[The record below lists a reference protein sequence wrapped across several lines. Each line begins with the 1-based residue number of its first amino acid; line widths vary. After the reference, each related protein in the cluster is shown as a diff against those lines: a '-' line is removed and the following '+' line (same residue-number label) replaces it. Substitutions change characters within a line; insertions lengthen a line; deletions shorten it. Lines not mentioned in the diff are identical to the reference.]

1 MKSRI
6 SAELAA
12 LMDAAARAVDAA
24 DWPRA
29 EPLLRRIVA
38 EHPADASA
46 WHMLAVIAIRHGRP
60 DEAINLCDK
69 AVRLERR
76 NALFL
81 SALGVAHAEAG
92 HPDEAERCFKR
103 ALKERPDYADAHYN
117 LGKVYAR
124 AGNRNEAER
133 SYLRARRLDPARTD
147 VLNNLAL
154 LYCEAGR
161 YEEALPL
168 LAEARAA
175 SPGDEAVAI
184 NHSTA
189 LLATAGPAAAIAALT
204 EFVARRPNAAAVHA
218 ELGRMLLGE
227 GRYLE
232 GWRESAWRHGR
243 AARSL
248 PAEIGRVLLLPAQGL
263 GDHLFFLRFADA
275 LRARA
280 RHVALLCPDKLLG
293 VLGSLPT
300 LDEIRSARLP
310 GEFDL
315 ELPLDELPGALGETG
330 TPPPVPISA
339 APSRVHAWH
348 ARLAALGPPP
358 YLAVTWR
365 AGGKREEAHEFAVR
379 GEDPLHKEVK
389 IAELAN
395 CVQGWRGSVLLVQ
408 RVPLAGECEQFAR
421 ALGRAAHDLSSAN
434 DDLAEMAALLSL
446 VDEYVGVSNTNMHVR
461 AGLARPARVLVP
473 FPPEFRWMHSGTTTP
488 WFPDFLVYR
497 QTPRLDWRAPL
508 ELLGRDL
515 TH

>member
-24 DWPRA
+24 DSPRA

-38 EHPADASA
+38 ENPADAAA

-168 LAEARAA
+168 LAEARAG

-184 NHSTA
+184 NHSIA
-189 LLATAGPAAAIAALT
+189 LLATAGPAAAIAELT
-204 EFVARRPNAAAVHA
+204 GFLARRPDAAAAHA
-218 ELGRMLLGE
+218 SLGRKLLAE

-232 GWRESAWRHGR
+232 GWGEYSWRHGR
-243 AARSL
+243 AGRRL

-263 GDHLFFLRFADA
+263 GDHLFFLRFAGA

-280 RHVALLCPDKLLG
+280 RHVAFLCPDKLLG

-300 LDEIRSARLP
+300 LDEIRSSRLP

-330 TPPPVPISA
+330 TPPPVPIA
-339 APSRVHAWH
+339 ADPSRVEGWR
-348 ARLAALGPPP
+348 ARLAALGPSP

-365 AGGKREEAHEFAVR
+365 AGGKREDAREHGMQGEEPLYKEMKIADLADCVR
-379 GEDPLHKEVK
+379 GW
-389 IAELAN
+389 
-395 CVQGWRGSVLLVQ
+395 GGSVLIVQ
-408 RVPLAGECEQFAR
+408 RVPAAGECGVFAQ
-421 ALGRAAHDLSSAN
+421 ALGRAAHDLSA
-434 DDLAEMAALLSL
+434 
-446 VDEYVGVSNTNMHVR
+446 
-461 AGLARPARVLVP
+461 
-473 FPPEFRWMHSGTTTP
+473 
-488 WFPDFLVYR
+488 
-497 QTPRLDWRAPL
+497 
-508 ELLGRDL
+508 
-515 TH
+515 

>member
-1 MKSRI
+1 MRSGV

-12 LMDAAARAVDAA
+12 LMDAAAHAVDAA

-29 EPLLRRIVA
+29 EPLLRRIVV
-38 EHPADASA
+38 ENPADASA

-60 DEAINLCDK
+60 DEAIELCDR

-92 HPDEAERCFKR
+92 HPDEAARCFKR
-103 ALKERPDYADAHYN
+103 ALKERPDYAEAHYN

-124 AGNRNEAER
+124 VGDRTEAER
-133 SYLRARRLDPARTD
+133 CYLRARRLDPARTD

-154 LYCEAGR
+154 LQCEAGG
-161 YEEALPL
+161 YEKALSL
-168 LAEARAA
+168 LVEARAA
-175 SPGDEAVAI
+175 SPDDEAIAI
-184 NHSTA
+184 NHAIA

-204 EFVARRPNAAAVHA
+204 EFVARSPNAAAVHA
-218 ELGRMLLGE
+218 ELGRMLLAE
-227 GRYLE
+227 ERYSE
-232 GWRESAWRHGR
+232 GWREYAWRHGR
-243 AARSL
+243 AGRSL
-248 PAEIGRVLLLPAQGL
+248 PADVGRVLLLPAQGL
-263 GDHLFFLRFADA
+263 GDHLFFLRFAGA
-275 LRARA
+275 MRARA
-280 RHVALLCPDKLLG
+280 RYVAFLCPDKLLG

-330 TPPPVPISA
+330 TPPAVPIAA
-339 APSRVHAWH
+339 APTRVQAWH

-365 AGGKREEAHEFAVR
+365 AGGKREDAREHGVR
-379 GEDPLHKEVK
+379 GEEPLYKEVK
-389 IAELAN
+389 LCDLAAA
-395 CVQGWRGSVLLVQ
+395 VRGWRGSVLIVQ
-408 RVPLAGECEQFAR
+408 RVPLAGECGQFAN

-473 FPPEFRWMHSGTTTP
+473 FPPEFRWMHGGATTS
-488 WFPDFLVYR
+488 WFPGFRVYR
-497 QTPRLDWRAPL
+497 QTPRLDWRAAL
-508 ELLGRDL
+508 ESLGRDL

>member
-1 MKSRI
+1 MKSGV

-29 EPLLRRIVA
+29 EPLLRRIVT
-38 EHPADASA
+38 ENPADASA
-46 WHMLAVIAIRHGRP
+46 WHMLAVIAVRHGRP

-92 HPDEAERCFKR
+92 HPDEAEQCFKR
-103 ALKERPDYADAHYN
+103 ALKERPDYAEAHYN
-117 LGKVYAR
+117 LGKVYVR
-124 AGNRNEAER
+124 VGDRTEAER
-133 SYLRARRLDPARTD
+133 CYMRARRLDPARTD

-154 LYCEAGR
+154 LYCETGR

-175 SPGDEAVAI
+175 SPGDEAIAI
-184 NHSTA
+184 NRASA
-189 LLATAGPAAAIAALT
+189 LLATAGPTAAIAELT
-204 EFVARRPNAAAVHA
+204 EFVGHRRDAAAAHA
-218 ELGRMLLGE
+218 ELGRMLLAE
-227 GRYLE
+227 GRYQE
-232 GWRESAWRHGR
+232 GWPQYSWRHGR
-243 AARSL
+243 EGRSL
-248 PAEIGRVLLLPAQGL
+248 PAAIGRVLLLPAQGL
-263 GDHLFFLRFADA
+263 GDHLFFLRFAGA

-280 RHVALLCPDKLLG
+280 RHIAFLCPDKLLG

-315 ELPLDELPGALGETG
+315 ELRLDELPGALGETA
-330 TPPPVPISA
+330 TPPPVPISTA
-339 APSRVHAWH
+339 SSRVQAWH

-365 AGGKREEAHEFAVR
+365 AGGKREDAREHAVR
-379 GEDPLHKEVK
+379 GEEPLYKEVK
-389 IAELAN
+389 LSELAAALRS
-395 CVQGWRGSVLLVQ
+395 WPGSVLIVQ
-408 RVPLAGECEQFAR
+408 RVPLAGECEQFAK

-461 AGLARPARVLVP
+461 AGLARDARVLVP
-473 FPPEFRWMHSGTTTP
+473 FPPEFRWMHEGSRVP
-488 WFPDFLVYR
+488 WFPDFLIYR
-497 QTPRLDWRAPL
+497 QSARLDWQPAL
-508 ELLGRDL
+508 ETLQRDL